1 MDDSPSRR
9 SVDHGVAAV
18 AAKTAARTS
27 KTFWNWFESHHIDM
41 LLVLSVTLYLTY
53 TVVDWALWFP
63 TETETKMSGVD
74 RAAILGAV
82 LTPWG
87 IMQGLMFKFYVDLKG
102 KNGQAPQPIVIQ
114 TQLQPQPGASS

>member
-1 MDDSPSRR
+1 MSDTPGRR
-9 SVDHGVAAV
+9 TLDHGVAAV

-27 KTFWNWFESHHIDM
+27 RTFWAWFESHHVDSLAVII
-41 LLVLSVTLYLTY
+41 VTLYLTFQ
-53 TVVDWALWFP
+53 VVLWALWFP
-63 TETETKMSGVD
+63 TETETKLTGVE

-102 KNGQAPQPIVIQ
+102 KNGQPQPAS
-114 TQLQPQPGASS
+114 LPQPGT